1 MEQFIV
7 SALKYRPKSFEEV
20 IGQDNVTYTLKNS
33 LITNQIPQALLFSGP
48 RGVGK
53 TSCARILAKEI
64 NNLESNNSGDY
75 AFNIFELDAASNNSV
90 EDIRKIN
97 EQVRIP
103 PRIGNYKVYIID
115 EVHMLSNSAFNAFL
129 KTLEEPPKHVI
140 FILATTEKNKIIPTV
155 LSRCQIYDFNR
166 ISVLEI
172 QSYLKKIAIQSK
184 FKFEENALFLI
195 AQKADGSLRDALSIY
210 DRMVSFTKA
219 DLNEK
224 SVADNLNLLD
234 NKTYCSLGKIIFS
247 NNIPQLIKSYDQL
260 KRRGIEDA
268 QFINGLA
275 NFFRNLILAKDS
287 KTLHLLEVGEE
298 LKLEYAE
305 ISKKL
310 LDAKILESIE
320 LINKSEINFRNV
332 RNKRVHVELTLMQ
345 LASIEYDS
353 EKKNDQSSNNSKLPI
368 SKANN
373 NLELSSKIEER
384 KNILNDV
391 LYDFIETEKNK
402 SSDTNFKK
410 KEIIE
415 TKKKTSNT
423 NRLDKNEKH
432 GKISRYSLSSIKV
445 QRSLKEIKK
454 IKNDGHDLAEEK
466 FKLEDL
472 KVVIQE
478 YIEQLKKEGKR
489 NLISIL
495 NMNPVKLDN
504 NNVVFTVAN
513 ELNRVEI
520 NLEKEKLL
528 SFICNKLNNF
538 KIAVKVNISEI
549 EKEKIIFTQ
558 KEKYQHLL
566 KINPSIETLRK
577 KFDLEY

>member
-1 MEQFIV
+1 MKQFIV
-7 SALKYRPKSFEEV
+7 SALKYRPTSFEEV

-64 NNLESNNSGDY
+64 NNLESNNSEDY
-75 AFNIFELDAASNNSV
+75 TFNIFELDAASNNSV

-103 PRIGNYKVYIID
+103 PRIGKYKVYIID

-129 KTLEEPPKHVI
+129 KTLEEPPKHII

-166 ISVLEI
+166 ISVVDI
-172 QSYLKKIAIQSK
+172 QSYLKKIAVKSK

-224 SVADNLNLLD
+224 SVADNLNLID

-247 NNIPQLIKSYDQL
+247 NNIPQLIKSYDKL
-260 KRRGIEDA
+260 KKRGIEDA

-310 LDAKILESIE
+310 LHTKILESIE

-332 RNKRVHVELTLMQ
+332 RNKRVHVELTLMR
-345 LASIEYDS
+345 LASIEYGS
-353 EKKNDQSSNNSKLPI
+353 EKKNDQSSNNSKSPI
-368 SKANN
+368 SKGIN
-373 NLELSSKIEER
+373 NLELSSEVQER
-384 KNILNDV
+384 KDILNDASN
-391 LYDFIETEKNK
+391 DFIKTEKNK
-402 SSDTNFKK
+402 TSNINL
-410 KEIIE
+410 KENEVKE
-415 TKKKTSNT
+415 TKIETSNT
-423 NRLDKNEKH
+423 NRFDKNENH
-432 GKISRYSLSSIKV
+432 SKISSYSLSSIEVKK
-445 QRSLKEIKK
+445 SLKEIKK
-454 IKNDGHDLAEEK
+454 NKNEVHDLAEEK

-472 KVVIQE
+472 KVVVQE
-478 YIEQLKKEGKR
+478 YIEQLKKEGKL

-495 NMNPVKLDN
+495 RMNPVKLDN
-504 NNVVFTVAN
+504 NNVIFTVAN

-538 KIAVKVNISEI
+538 KIAVQVNISEI
-549 EKEKIIFTQ
+549 KKEKIIFTQ

-566 KINPSIETLRK
+566 EINPTVETLRK

>member
-172 QSYLKKIAIQSK
+172 QLYLKKIAVQSK

-247 NNIPQLIKSYDQL
+247 NNIPQLIKSYDKL
-260 KRRGIEDA
+260 KKRGIEDA

-391 LYDFIETEKNK
+391 PNDIIETEKNK
-402 SSDTNFKK
+402 SSDTDFKK
-410 KEIIE
+410 KEVIE
-415 TKKKTSNT
+415 TKKKISNT

-504 NNVVFTVAN
+504 NNVIFTVAN

-538 KIAVKVNISEI
+538 KIAVQVNISEI
-549 EKEKIIFTQ
+549 KKEKIIFTQ

-566 KINPSIETLRK
+566 EINPTVETLRK

>member
-64 NNLESNNSGDY
+64 NNLESNNSEDY
-75 AFNIFELDAASNNSV
+75 TFNIFELDAASNNSV

-129 KTLEEPPKHVI
+129 KTLEEPPTHII

-172 QSYLKKIAIQSK
+172 QSYLKKLAVQSK

-247 NNIPQLIKSYDQL
+247 NNIRQLIKSYDQL

-310 LDAKILESIE
+310 LHTKILESIE

-332 RNKRVHVELTLMQ
+332 RNKRVHVELTLMR
-345 LASIEYDS
+345 LASIEYGS
-353 EKKNDQSSNNSKLPI
+353 EKKNDQISNNSKLPI

-373 NLELSSKIEER
+373 NLELSSEIGER

-391 LYDFIETEKNK
+391 PKDFIKTEKNK

-410 KEIIE
+410 KEVIE
-415 TKKKTSNT
+415 TQNKISNT

-432 GKISRYSLSSIKV
+432 SKISSYSLSSIKV
-445 QRSLKEIKK
+445 KRSLKEIKK
-454 IKNDGHDLAEEK
+454 IKNEDIHLAEDK

-478 YIEQLKKEGKR
+478 YIGKLKKQGKL

-495 NMNPVKLDN
+495 SMNPVKLDN

-520 NLEKEKLL
+520 NLEKDKLL
-528 SFICNKLNNF
+528 SFICDRLNNF
-538 KIAVKVNISEI
+538 KVAIKVNISEI

>member
-7 SALKYRPKSFEEV
+7 SALKYRPRSFEEV

-33 LITNQIPQALLFSGP
+33 LITKQIPQALLFSGP

-64 NNLESNNSGDY
+64 NNLESNNSDDY
-75 AFNIFELDAASNNSV
+75 TFNIFELDAASNNSV

-129 KTLEEPPKHVI
+129 KTLEEPPKHII

-166 ISVLEI
+166 ISVIEI
-172 QSYLKKIAIQSK
+172 QSYLKKIAVQSK
-184 FKFEENALFLI
+184 FRFEENALFLI

-234 NKTYCSLGKIIFS
+234 NKTYCSLGKIIFN
-247 NNIPQLIKSYDQL
+247 NNIPQLIKSYDLL
-260 KRRGIEDA
+260 KKRGIEDA

-310 LDAKILESIE
+310 LHAKILESIE

-353 EKKNDQSSNNSKLPI
+353 EKKNDQISNNSKSPI

-373 NLELSSKIEER
+373 NLELSSEIEEK
-384 KNILNDV
+384 KNILNEV
-391 LYDFIETEKNK
+391 SNDFIKIEKNK
-402 SSDTNFKK
+402 SADINLKK
-410 KEIIE
+410 NEEVE
-415 TKKKTSNT
+415 TKKETSNT
-423 NRLDKNEKH
+423 NRIDKNEINR
-432 GKISRYSLSSIKV
+432 KISSYSLSSVEVK
-445 QRSLKEIKK
+445 RSYKEIKK
-454 IKNDGHDLAEEK
+454 IKNVGHNLAEEK

-472 KVVIQE
+472 KNVIQQ
-478 YIEQLKKEGKR
+478 YIEQLKNEGKL

-495 NMNPVKLDN
+495 SMNPVKLDN

-520 NLEKEKLL
+520 NLEKDKLL
-528 SFICNKLNNF
+528 SFICDRLNNF
-538 KIAVKVNISEI
+538 KVAIKVNISEI

>member
-172 QSYLKKIAIQSK
+172 QSYLKKIAVQSK

-410 KEIIE
+410 KEVIE

>member
-1 MEQFIV
+1 MKQFIV
-7 SALKYRPKSFEEV
+7 SALKYRPTSFEEV

-33 LITNQIPQALLFSGP
+33 LITNQIPQALLFSGA

-64 NNLESNNSGDY
+64 NNLESNNSEDY
-75 AFNIFELDAASNNSV
+75 TFNIFELDAASNNSV

-103 PRIGNYKVYIID
+103 PRIGKYKVYIID

-129 KTLEEPPKHVI
+129 KTLEEPPKHII

-166 ISVLEI
+166 ISVVDI
-172 QSYLKKIAIQSK
+172 QSYLKKIAVKSK

-224 SVADNLNLLD
+224 SVADNLNLID

-247 NNIPQLIKSYDQL
+247 NNIPQLIKSYDKL
-260 KRRGIEDA
+260 KKRGIEDA

-310 LDAKILESIE
+310 LHTKILESIE

-332 RNKRVHVELTLMQ
+332 RNKRVHVELTLMR
-345 LASIEYDS
+345 LASIEYGS
-353 EKKNDQSSNNSKLPI
+353 EKKNDQSSNNSKSPI
-368 SKANN
+368 SKGIN
-373 NLELSSKIEER
+373 NLELSSEVQER
-384 KNILNDV
+384 KDILNDASN
-391 LYDFIETEKNK
+391 DFIKTEKNK
-402 SSDTNFKK
+402 TSNINL
-410 KEIIE
+410 KENEVKE
-415 TKKKTSNT
+415 TKIETSNT
-423 NRLDKNEKH
+423 NRFDKNENH
-432 GKISRYSLSSIKV
+432 SKISSYSLSSIEVKK
-445 QRSLKEIKK
+445 SLKEIKK
-454 IKNDGHDLAEEK
+454 NKNEVHDLAEEK

-472 KVVIQE
+472 KVVVQE
-478 YIEQLKKEGKR
+478 YIEQLKKEGKL

-495 NMNPVKLDN
+495 RMNPVKLDN
-504 NNVVFTVAN
+504 NNVIFTVAN

-538 KIAVKVNISEI
+538 KIAVQVNISEI
-549 EKEKIIFTQ
+549 KKEKIIFTQ

-566 KINPSIETLRK
+566 EINPTVETLRK

>member
-1 MEQFIV
+1 MKQFIV
-7 SALKYRPKSFEEV
+7 SALKYRPTSFEEV

-64 NNLESNNSGDY
+64 NNLESNNSEDY
-75 AFNIFELDAASNNSV
+75 TFNIFELDAASNNSV

-103 PRIGNYKVYIID
+103 PRIGKYKVYIID

-129 KTLEEPPKHVI
+129 KTLEEPPKHII

-166 ISVLEI
+166 ISVVDI
-172 QSYLKKIAIQSK
+172 QSYLKKIAVKSK

-224 SVADNLNLLD
+224 SVADNLNLID

-310 LDAKILESIE
+310 LHTKILESIE

-332 RNKRVHVELTLMQ
+332 RNKRVHVELTLMR
-345 LASIEYDS
+345 LASIEYGS
-353 EKKNDQSSNNSKLPI
+353 EKKNDQSSNNSKSPI
-368 SKANN
+368 SKGIN
-373 NLELSSKIEER
+373 NLELSSEVQER
-384 KNILNDV
+384 KDILNDASN
-391 LYDFIETEKNK
+391 DFIKTEKNK
-402 SSDTNFKK
+402 TSNINL
-410 KEIIE
+410 KENEVKE
-415 TKKKTSNT
+415 TKIETSNT
-423 NRLDKNEKH
+423 NRFDKNENH
-432 GKISRYSLSSIKV
+432 SKISSYSLSSIEVKK
-445 QRSLKEIKK
+445 SLKEIKK
-454 IKNDGHDLAEEK
+454 NKNEVHDLAEEK

-472 KVVIQE
+472 KVVVQE
-478 YIEQLKKEGKR
+478 YIEQLKKEGKL

-495 NMNPVKLDN
+495 RMNPVKLDN
-504 NNVVFTVAN
+504 NNVIFTVAN

-538 KIAVKVNISEI
+538 KIAVQVNISEI
-549 EKEKIIFTQ
+549 KKEKIIFTQ

-566 KINPSIETLRK
+566 EINPTVETLRK

>member
-7 SALKYRPKSFEEV
+7 SALKYRPKSFEDV

-53 TSCARILAKEI
+53 PSCARILAKEI
-64 NNLESNNSGDY
+64 NNLESNNSDDY
-75 AFNIFELDAASNNSV
+75 TFNIFELDAASNNSV

-103 PRIGNYKVYIID
+103 PRIGKYKVYIID

-129 KTLEEPPKHVI
+129 KTLEEPPKHII

-166 ISVLEI
+166 ISVIEI
-172 QSYLKKIAIQSK
+172 QSYLKKIAVQSK
-184 FKFEENALFLI
+184 FRFEENALFLI

-234 NKTYCSLGKIIFS
+234 NKTYCSLGKIIFN
-247 NNIPQLIKSYDQL
+247 NNIPQLIKSYDLL
-260 KRRGIEDA
+260 KKRGIEDA

-310 LDAKILESIE
+310 LHAKILESIE

-353 EKKNDQSSNNSKLPI
+353 EKKNDQISNNSKSPI
-368 SKANN
+368 SKAIN
-373 NLELSSKIEER
+373 NLELSSEIEEK
-384 KNILNDV
+384 KNILNEV
-391 LYDFIETEKNK
+391 SNDFIKIEKNK
-402 SSDTNFKK
+402 SADINLKK
-410 KEIIE
+410 NEEVE
-415 TKKKTSNT
+415 TKKETSNT
-423 NRLDKNEKH
+423 NRIDKNEINR
-432 GKISRYSLSSIKV
+432 KISNYSLSSVEVK
-445 QRSLKEIKK
+445 RSYKEIKK
-454 IKNDGHDLAEEK
+454 IKNVGHNLAEEK

-472 KVVIQE
+472 KNVIQQ
-478 YIEQLKKEGKR
+478 YIEQLKNEGKL

-495 NMNPVKLDN
+495 SMNPVKLDN

-520 NLEKEKLL
+520 NLEKDKLL
-528 SFICNKLNNF
+528 SFICDRLNNF
-538 KIAVKVNISEI
+538 KVAIKVNISEI

>member
-1 MEQFIV
+1 
-7 SALKYRPKSFEEV
+7 
-20 IGQDNVTYTLKNS
+20 
-33 LITNQIPQALLFSGP
+33 
-48 RGVGK
+48 
-53 TSCARILAKEI
+53 
-64 NNLESNNSGDY
+64 
-75 AFNIFELDAASNNSV
+75 
-90 EDIRKIN
+90 
-97 EQVRIP
+97 
-103 PRIGNYKVYIID
+103 
-115 EVHMLSNSAFNAFL
+115 
-129 KTLEEPPKHVI
+129 
-140 FILATTEKNKIIPTV
+140 
-155 LSRCQIYDFNR
+155 
-166 ISVLEI
+166 
-172 QSYLKKIAIQSK
+172 
-184 FKFEENALFLI
+184 
-195 AQKADGSLRDALSIY
+195 
-210 DRMVSFTKA
+210 MVSFTKA

-391 LYDFIETEKNK
+391 PNDIIETEKNK
-402 SSDTNFKK
+402 SSDTDFKK
-410 KEIIE
+410 K
-415 TKKKTSNT
+415 K
-423 NRLDKNEKH
+423 
-432 GKISRYSLSSIKV
+432 
-445 QRSLKEIKK
+445 
-454 IKNDGHDLAEEK
+454 
-466 FKLEDL
+466 
-472 KVVIQE
+472 
-478 YIEQLKKEGKR
+478 
-489 NLISIL
+489 
-495 NMNPVKLDN
+495 
-504 NNVVFTVAN
+504 
-513 ELNRVEI
+513 
-520 NLEKEKLL
+520 
-528 SFICNKLNNF
+528 
-538 KIAVKVNISEI
+538 
-549 EKEKIIFTQ
+549 
-558 KEKYQHLL
+558 
-566 KINPSIETLRK
+566 
-577 KFDLEY
+577 

>member
-20 IGQDNVTYTLKNS
+20 IGQDNVTHTLKNS

-64 NNLESNNSGDY
+64 NNLESNNSDDY
-75 AFNIFELDAASNNSV
+75 TFNIFELDAASNNSV

-129 KTLEEPPKHVI
+129 KTLEEPPKHII

-166 ISVLEI
+166 ISVIEI
-172 QSYLKKIAIQSK
+172 QSYLKKIAVQSK
-184 FKFEENALFLI
+184 FRFEENALFLI

-234 NKTYCSLGKIIFS
+234 NKTYCSLGKNIFN
-247 NNIPQLIKSYDQL
+247 NNIPQLIKSYDLL
-260 KRRGIEDA
+260 KKRGIDDA

-310 LDAKILESIE
+310 LHAKILESIE

-353 EKKNDQSSNNSKLPI
+353 EKKNDQISNNSKSPI
-368 SKANN
+368 SKAIN
-373 NLELSSKIEER
+373 NLELSSEIEEK
-384 KNILNDV
+384 KNILNEV
-391 LYDFIETEKNK
+391 SNDFIKIEKNK
-402 SSDTNFKK
+402 SADINLKK
-410 KEIIE
+410 NEEVE
-415 TKKKTSNT
+415 TKKETSNT
-423 NRLDKNEKH
+423 NRIDKNEINR
-432 GKISRYSLSSIKV
+432 KISSYSLSSVEVK
-445 QRSLKEIKK
+445 RSYKEIKK
-454 IKNDGHDLAEEK
+454 IKNVGHNLAEEK

-472 KVVIQE
+472 KNVIQQ
-478 YIEQLKKEGKR
+478 YIEQLKNEGKL

-495 NMNPVKLDN
+495 SMNPVKLDN

-520 NLEKEKLL
+520 NLEKDKLL
-528 SFICNKLNNF
+528 SFICDRLNNF
-538 KIAVKVNISEI
+538 KVAIKVNISEI

>member
-20 IGQDNVTYTLKNS
+20 IGQDNVTYTLKNI

-64 NNLESNNSGDY
+64 NNLEPNNSEDY

-166 ISVLEI
+166 IPVLEI
-172 QSYLKKIAIQSK
+172 QSYLKKIAVQSK

-287 KTLHLLEVGEE
+287 KTLHLLEVGEK

-310 LDAKILESIE
+310 LHTKILESIE

-345 LASIEYDS
+345 LASIEYDG
-353 EKKNDQSSNNSKLPI
+353 EKKNDRSSNNSKLPI

-373 NLELSSKIEER
+373 NLELSSEIEER

-391 LYDFIETEKNK
+391 PNDFIETEKNK

-410 KEIIE
+410 KEVLE
-415 TKKKTSNT
+415 TKKKASNT

-432 GKISRYSLSSIKV
+432 SKISRYSLSSIKV

>member
-7 SALKYRPKSFEEV
+7 SALKYRPKSFEDV

-64 NNLESNNSGDY
+64 NNLESNNSDDY
-75 AFNIFELDAASNNSV
+75 TFNIFELDAASNNSV

-129 KTLEEPPKHVI
+129 KTLEEPPKHII

-166 ISVLEI
+166 ISVIEI
-172 QSYLKKIAIQSK
+172 QSYLKKIAVQSK
-184 FKFEENALFLI
+184 FRFEENALFLI

-234 NKTYCSLGKIIFS
+234 NKTYCSLGKIIFN
-247 NNIPQLIKSYDQL
+247 NNIPQLIKSYDLL
-260 KRRGIEDA
+260 KKRGIEDA

-310 LDAKILESIE
+310 LHAKILESIE

-353 EKKNDQSSNNSKLPI
+353 EKKNDQI
-368 SKANN
+368 S
-373 NLELSSKIEER
+373 
-384 KNILNDV
+384 
-391 LYDFIETEKNK
+391 
-402 SSDTNFKK
+402 
-410 KEIIE
+410 
-415 TKKKTSNT
+415 
-423 NRLDKNEKH
+423 
-432 GKISRYSLSSIKV
+432 
-445 QRSLKEIKK
+445 
-454 IKNDGHDLAEEK
+454 
-466 FKLEDL
+466 
-472 KVVIQE
+472 
-478 YIEQLKKEGKR
+478 
-489 NLISIL
+489 
-495 NMNPVKLDN
+495 
-504 NNVVFTVAN
+504 
-513 ELNRVEI
+513 
-520 NLEKEKLL
+520 
-528 SFICNKLNNF
+528 
-538 KIAVKVNISEI
+538 
-549 EKEKIIFTQ
+549 
-558 KEKYQHLL
+558 
-566 KINPSIETLRK
+566 
-577 KFDLEY
+577 

>member
-1 MEQFIV
+1 MMQFIV

-20 IGQDNVTYTLKNS
+20 VGQDNVTYTLKNI

-64 NNLESNNSGDY
+64 NNLESNNSEDY

-166 ISVLEI
+166 IPVLEI
-172 QSYLKKIAIQSK
+172 QSYLKKIAVQSK
-184 FKFEENALFLI
+184 IKFEENALFLI

-224 SVADNLNLLD
+224 LVADNLNLLD

-287 KTLHLLEVGEE
+287 KTLHLLEVGEK

-310 LDAKILESIE
+310 LHTKILESIE

-345 LASIEYDS
+345 LASIEYYS
-353 EKKNDQSSNNSKLPI
+353 EKKNDRSSNNSRLPI

-373 NLELSSKIEER
+373 NLELSSEIEER

-391 LYDFIETEKNK
+391 PNDFIETEKNK

-410 KEIIE
+410 KEVLE
-415 TKKKTSNT
+415 TKKKVSNT

-432 GKISRYSLSSIKV
+432 SKISRYSLSSIKV
-445 QRSLKEIKK
+445 QRSSKEIKK

-472 KVVIQE
+472 KLVIQE

-495 NMNPVKLDN
+495 NMNPVKLYN
-504 NNVVFTVAN
+504 NDVVFTVAN

>member
-172 QSYLKKIAIQSK
+172 QSYLKKIAVQSK

-391 LYDFIETEKNK
+391 PYDFIETEKNK

-410 KEIIE
+410 KEVIE

>member
-20 IGQDNVTYTLKNS
+20 IGQDNVTYTLKNI

-64 NNLESNNSGDY
+64 NNLESNNSEDY

-166 ISVLEI
+166 IPVLEI
-172 QSYLKKIAIQSK
+172 QSYLKKIAVQSK

-234 NKTYCSLGKIIFS
+234 NKTYCSLGKIIIS

-287 KTLHLLEVGEE
+287 KTLHLLEVGDK

-310 LDAKILESIE
+310 LHTKILESIE

-353 EKKNDQSSNNSKLPI
+353 EKKNDRSSNNSKLPI

-373 NLELSSKIEER
+373 NLELSSEIEER

-391 LYDFIETEKNK
+391 PNDFIETEKNK

-410 KEIIE
+410 KEVLE
-415 TKKKTSNT
+415 TKKIASNT

-432 GKISRYSLSSIKV
+432 SKISRYSLSSIKV

>member
-172 QSYLKKIAIQSK
+172 QSYLKKIAVQSK

-410 KEIIE
+410 KEVIE
-415 TKKKTSNT
+415 TKKKTPNT

>member
-1 MEQFIV
+1 
-7 SALKYRPKSFEEV
+7 
-20 IGQDNVTYTLKNS
+20 
-33 LITNQIPQALLFSGP
+33 
-48 RGVGK
+48 
-53 TSCARILAKEI
+53 
-64 NNLESNNSGDY
+64 
-75 AFNIFELDAASNNSV
+75 
-90 EDIRKIN
+90 
-97 EQVRIP
+97 
-103 PRIGNYKVYIID
+103 
-115 EVHMLSNSAFNAFL
+115 MLSNSAFNAFL

-166 ISVLEI
+166 IPVLEI
-172 QSYLKKIAIQSK
+172 QSYLKKIAVQSK
-184 FKFEENALFLI
+184 IKFEENALFLI

-247 NNIPQLIKSYDQL
+247 NNIHQLIKSYDQL

-287 KTLHLLEVGEE
+287 KTLHLLEVGEK

-310 LDAKILESIE
+310 LHTKILESIE

-353 EKKNDQSSNNSKLPI
+353 EKKNDRSSNNSKLPI

-373 NLELSSKIEER
+373 NLELSSEIEER

-391 LYDFIETEKNK
+391 PNDFIETEKNK

-410 KEIIE
+410 KEVLE
-415 TKKKTSNT
+415 TKKIASNT

-432 GKISRYSLSSIKV
+432 SKISRYSLSSIKV

>member
-1 MEQFIV
+1 
-7 SALKYRPKSFEEV
+7 
-20 IGQDNVTYTLKNS
+20 
-33 LITNQIPQALLFSGP
+33 
-48 RGVGK
+48 
-53 TSCARILAKEI
+53 
-64 NNLESNNSGDY
+64 
-75 AFNIFELDAASNNSV
+75 
-90 EDIRKIN
+90 
-97 EQVRIP
+97 
-103 PRIGNYKVYIID
+103 
-115 EVHMLSNSAFNAFL
+115 MLSNSAFNAFL

-166 ISVLEI
+166 IPVLEI
-172 QSYLKKIAIQSK
+172 QSYLKKIAVQSK
-184 FKFEENALFLI
+184 IKFEENALFLI

-224 SVADNLNLLD
+224 LVADNLNLLD

-287 KTLHLLEVGEE
+287 KTLHLLEVGEK

-310 LDAKILESIE
+310 LHTKILESIE

-345 LASIEYDS
+345 LASIEYYS
-353 EKKNDQSSNNSKLPI
+353 EKKNDRSSNNSRLPI

-373 NLELSSKIEER
+373 NLELSSEIEER

-391 LYDFIETEKNK
+391 PNDFIETEKNK

-410 KEIIE
+410 KEVLE
-415 TKKKTSNT
+415 TKKKVSNT

-432 GKISRYSLSSIKV
+432 SKISRYSLSSIKV
-445 QRSLKEIKK
+445 QRSSKEIKK

-472 KVVIQE
+472 KLVIQE

-495 NMNPVKLDN
+495 NMNPVKLYN
-504 NNVVFTVAN
+504 NDVVFTVAN